1 MLCFKFKYQKTFSLC
16 LYMKPST
23 DMLSF
28 ESVINTYSLI
38 LHPFLATRVTV
49 LRVLF
54 RLYGSIHTFHE
65 IINTKTLFAGLKK
78 KNEIV
83 FVPLLSDVRTNVTLI
98 HFKYWSNKF
107 MFLCI
112 YLKKKLSSSYK
123 LAKP

>member
-1 MLCFKFKYQKTFSLC
+1 
-16 LYMKPST
+16 MKPST
-23 DMLSF
+23 DMSSF

-83 FVPLLSDVRTNVTLI
+83 FVPLLSDRSFHHATAVKTVSEA
-98 HFKYWSNKF
+98 FP
-107 MFLCI
+107 
-112 YLKKKLSSSYK
+112 
-123 LAKP
+123 KPDQ